1 MGINIIE
8 TKGQTSKGEAAPA
21 VSIDD
26 VAMAAGVSTATVSRA
41 IRGIPG
47 VSAATRDRVLQIVDA
62 LGYVPSSSAS
72 GLASGRTMTMG
83 VVVPMIDR
91 WYFATAL
98 EGADQALRAA
108 GYDLM
113 VFNLGGAGGNRERV
127 FHRSMLR
134 KRIDALLVMCME
146 LTDEELASLRALDS
160 PSIVVGSYLEGVR
173 HVSIDDPAAAREA
186 VEHLIRLGHRDIAH
200 LQGTGEHGFDFSVP
214 QARNQA
220 FEATM
225 TAHGLR
231 VRPEWKAYGNFRTV
245 DSKVAAGKLLD
256 APGGRPTAVFA
267 SSDEMAFGLMM
278 AAAERGIRIP
288 EELSVIGIDDHEFS
302 EPAGLT
308 TIRQRPD
315 EQGAYAVGVLLAE
328 LAGASR
334 VQPAVQPHELVVR
347 NSTAPPAA
355 IGQ

>member
-1 MGINIIE
+1 
-8 TKGQTSKGEAAPA
+8 
-21 VSIDD
+21 
-26 VAMAAGVSTATVSRA
+26 MAAGVSTATVSRA
-41 IRGIPG
+41 VRGISG
-47 VSAATRDRVLQIVDA
+47 VSEATRERVQQIADA

-113 VFNLGGAGGNRERV
+113 VFNLGGAGGNRDRV

-146 LTDEELASLRALDS
+146 LTDEELTSLKALDS

-173 HVSIDDPAAAREA
+173 HVSIDDPTATRDA
-186 VEHLIRLGHRDIAH
+186 VEHLIRLGHRRIAH
-200 LQGTGEHGFDFSVP
+200 LQGIGKDGFDFSVP
-214 QARNQA
+214 QARNAA
-220 FEATM
+220 FEATLS
-225 TAHGLR
+225 AHRLE
-231 VRPEWKAYGNFRTV
+231 VRPEWASYGNFRTV
-245 DSKVAAGKLLD
+245 DSKIAAGKLLD
-256 APGGRPTAVFA
+256 QPGDRPTAVFA
-267 SSDEMAFGLMM
+267 SSDEMAFGVMM

-315 EQGAYAVGVLLAE
+315 EQGSYAVGVLLAE
-328 LAGASR
+328 LAGSSR
-334 VQPAVQPHELVVR
+334 IVPTVQPHELVIR
-347 NSTAPPAA
+347 NSTAPPPVGATDSK
-355 IGQ
+355 